1 MIEYA
6 RRWLPYG
13 GGPDDEIL
21 VAFGIPAHQFHE
33 RLGRILDSGDP
44 VVAQTL
50 TAPEAAAMRM
60 QCLTRSAN
68 RRSVPAWQ

>member
-1 MIEYA
+1 MNDFA

-21 VAFGIPAHQFHE
+21 VTFGIPGHQFHD
-33 RLGRILDSGDP
+33 RLARILDSGDP
-44 VVAQTL
+44 VVAQAL

-60 QCLTRSAN
+60 QCRTRSAN
-68 RRSVPAWQ
+68 RRTVAAWQ

>member
-13 GGPDDEIL
+13 GGPDEEIL
-21 VAFGIPAHQFHE
+21 VTFGIARQQFYD

-44 VVAQTL
+44 VVAQAL

-60 QCLTRSAN
+60 QCRTRSAD
-68 RRSVPAWQ
+68 RSTVPAWQ